1 MAENVTGNKAVQ
13 AKKTPVVA
21 LTEAN
26 LTKWVK
32 DENKGMRF
40 IMEQTGEAKDTII
53 TMLNKLG
60 LKTRSMRES
69 ASRKALKTGD
79 IVSVYNA
86 INAGASTPETIVEA
100 TGLSEDVV
108 THAITKMKRDGT
120 ITMVLA
126 IARTKAAANAA
137 ANANSQV
144 APMA

>member
-1 MAENVTGNKAVQ
+1 MAENVIGNKAAQ
-13 AKKTPVVA
+13 TKKTP

-40 IMEQTGEAKDTII
+40 IIEQTGATKDEIVP
-53 TMLNKLG
+53 MLNKLG

-126 IARTKAAANAA
+126 IARQKAATNAA
-137 ANANSQV
+137 ANVTSPV